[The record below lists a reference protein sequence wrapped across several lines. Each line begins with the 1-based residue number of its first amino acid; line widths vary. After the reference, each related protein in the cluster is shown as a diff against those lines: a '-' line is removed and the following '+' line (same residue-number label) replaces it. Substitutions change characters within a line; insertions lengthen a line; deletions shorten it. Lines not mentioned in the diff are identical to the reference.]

1 LYVDAE
7 TIIDASPPIVAAN
20 MSRTPNMMKTQF
32 MIHDRL
38 KGLGL
43 TIHNH
48 IIHGN
53 CNKNPTK
60 KCIRKRKSSRH
71 KSMTKC
77 ALLRANNKTM
87 ILVNGAKLLAYFIK

>member
-1 LYVDAE
+1 MRNKKL
-7 TIIDASPPIVAAN
+7 
-20 MSRTPNMMKTQF
+20 TQF
-32 MIHDRL
+32 VIHERL

-60 KCIRKRKSSRH
+60 KCIRKEKVQD
-71 KSMTKC
+71 T
-77 ALLRANNKTM
+77 NP
-87 ILVNGAKLLAYFIK
+87 